1 VTNQATGQ
9 VTPLGGAIAD
19 NAKSAMRFYDRL
31 ARTIIV
37 AGIAAAPALP
47 WSTAPTAAASTRAA
61 LAIQSPVAK
70 PDLAVRLA
78 QEQTARPEPDAAA
91 PDNGATPAP
100 PPRAVLYEE
109 SSDNP
114 FGARFSGSVA
124 WRTELFTPGPGE
136 APELAVRADIEI
148 PDRRMIATWTL
159 RRNTDKALP
168 ASHTIEITFRLPAK
182 FPGGGVDNV
191 PGVLMKANEDAQG
204 TRLAGMAVKVTTGFF
219 LVGLYEGKVDIES
232 NMQLLK
238 DLDWIDIPVI
248 YNSGRRA
255 ILAVQKGPPGD
266 RALADA
272 FAAWAK

>member
-1 VTNQATGQ
+1 MSRATR
-9 VTPLGGAIAD
+9 LGGAITD
-19 NAKSAMRFYDRL
+19 NATSAVRL
-31 ARTIIV
+31 YLRLVGVTVV
-37 AGIAAAPALP
+37 AGIAAA
-47 WSTAPTAAASTRAA
+47 TAWPTTPAASSTLAPQ
-61 LAIQSPVAK
+61 AIQVPAAK
-70 PDLAVRLA
+70 PSPPGRLA
-78 QEQTARPEPDAAA
+78 QEQTPGSAPDAAA
-91 PDNGATPAP
+91 PDNEAKPI
-100 PPRAVLYEE
+100 PRAVLYEE
-109 SSDNP
+109 NPNNP
-114 FGARFSGSVA
+114 FGASFPGSVA
-124 WRTELFTPGPGE
+124 WRTEMYTPGPGE

-148 PDRRMIATWTL
+148 PDRRMIVIWTL

-168 ASHTIEITFRLPAK
+168 ASHTIEITFRLPAN

-191 PGVLMKANEDAQG
+191 PGVLMKADEGARG

-219 LVGLYEGKVDIES
+219 LVGLYEGHADIES